1 MKFTSQYSP
10 NGTPLFIVQAKGEN
24 DREKYYDIKNIYI
37 TDPSEKVILEAI
49 EDIAVYQMAPLSI
62 IKKIN

>member
-1 MKFTSQYSP
+1 
-10 NGTPLFIVQAKGEN
+10 LFIVQAKGEN